1 MRGNREEKRVFW
13 RLFFTI
19 RKKYPMIMLLPALR
33 DTGMCTEQ
41 IESSLFFLG
50 ANYGELDSLVDD
62 GSEAGRSD
70 AGDTGGYRTTS

>member
-1 MRGNREEKRVFW
+1 MLS
-13 RLFFTI
+13 RLFETLQLLSFGEI
-19 RKKYPMIMLLPALR
+19 RSGFQVGDLGII
-33 DTGMCTEQ
+33 G
-41 IESSLFFLG
+41 SSLFFLG